1 MLCARPACV
10 TVPATVRVRG
20 RGFGPQVT
28 EVVVEIPETRVPS
41 ASCCGSCRLLAK
53 AAAHSVGPFSPCL
66 SLRAPDVATMDAPY
80 SLKEGQEQRGSTVGG
95 ACLWSRKADAFLG
108 APEGP
113 TAWNWAI
120 PGAAAPTGDRVTFMA

>member
-1 MLCARPACV
+1 M
-10 TVPATVRVRG
+10 TVPATGRVRG
-20 RGFGPQVT
+20 RGSGPQVT
-28 EVVVEIPETRVPS
+28 EVVVEVPETRVPS
-41 ASCCGSCRLLAK
+41 ASGCGSRWLLAE
-53 AAAHSVGPFSPCL
+53 AAARSVGPFSPCL

-95 ACLWSRKADAFLG
+95 ACLWSRKA